1 MSRGGVKVRWN
12 LQQLKLQLQARVGRP
27 ITWEEIAEQAGLSQ
41 NTLVNLN
48 RNKTRRV
55 DFDTLESL
63 ITYFRAQGMPV
74 TVSDLI
80 AVEEAA

>member
-1 MSRGGVKVRWN
+1 MPRGGVKVRWN
-12 LQQLKLQLQARVGRP
+12 LQQLKLQLQAKAGRP
-27 ITWEEIAEQAGLSQ
+27 ITWEEIAGQAGLSQ

-63 ITYFRAQGMPV
+63 IAYFRAQGMDV
-74 TVSDLI
+74 HVGDLI
-80 AVEEAA
+80 VAEAA

>member
-1 MSRGGVKVRWN
+1 MPRGGVTVRWN
-12 LQQLKLQLQARVGRP
+12 IDNLKLKLQVHTGRA
-27 ITWEEIAEQAGLSQ
+27 ITWDEIADAADLSK

-63 ITYFRAQGMPV
+63 LAYFRSQGMEV
-74 TVSDLI
+74 GVGDLI
-80 AVEEAA
+80 VMEIA